1 MPAINA
7 LRSQHSQEQ
16 LLQWVSTVPLNPAA
30 QLQLY
35 AGWRRVDSNYDLRD
49 YINRYAGVTLAY
61 QF

>member
-1 MPAINA
+1 M
-7 LRSQHSQEQ
+7 
-16 LLQWVSTVPLNPAA
+16 PLNPAT
-30 QLQLY
+30 QLQMY